1 MQIKATWTFHLFPV
15 RMVSRKRK
23 EWLVAILRT
32 VEQFELEINFLIE
45 FLLQC
50 MQGAKI
56 LRHNYRKNPLI
67 YR

>member
-1 MQIKATWTFHLFPV
+1 MQIKTTWTFHLSPV
-15 RMVSRKRK
+15 RMVSRKKK

-45 FLLQC
+45 FLLQY
-50 MQGAKI
+50 MQGEKI